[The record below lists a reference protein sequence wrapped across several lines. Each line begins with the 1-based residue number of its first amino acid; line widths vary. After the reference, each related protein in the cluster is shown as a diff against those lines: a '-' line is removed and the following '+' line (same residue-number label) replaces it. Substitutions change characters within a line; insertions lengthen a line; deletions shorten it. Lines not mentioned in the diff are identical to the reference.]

1 MRSPSA
7 WLAASSAAVALVGC
21 GGHGEKSA
29 PPPPRIPAGIARA
42 LAADADAVAR
52 APSACVAY
60 RAAVKLRRDALAGI
74 SRVPG
79 RYQEQ
84 LMSAANELPARIG
97 PCAHPRMDGGRVP
110 RGRARELAGWLRQHS
125 R

>member
-1 MRSPSA
+1 MRSRSA
-7 WLAASSAAVALVGC
+7 WLAASSAVLVLAGC
-21 GGHGEKSA
+21 GGHGEANA
-29 PPPPRIPAGIARA
+29 PPTPRIPAGVARA

-52 APSACVAY
+52 ASTVCVAY
-60 RAAVKLRRDALAGI
+60 RAAVKLRRDTLAAI

-97 PCAHPRMDGGRVP
+97 PCGHPRMEGGRVP
-110 RGRARELAGWLRQHS
+110 RRKARELAAWLRKRS
-125 R
+125 K